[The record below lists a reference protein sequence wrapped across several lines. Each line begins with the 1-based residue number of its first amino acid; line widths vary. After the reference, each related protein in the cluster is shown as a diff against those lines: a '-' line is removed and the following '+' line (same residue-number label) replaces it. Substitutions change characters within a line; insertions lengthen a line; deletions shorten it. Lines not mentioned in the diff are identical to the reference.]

1 MAHGFV
7 SGGRRVQVI
16 AAIEGRQQAVG
27 VIGIANHCIEI
38 DNTIEMAGDANPL
51 IHGLAIG
58 FAHRTWMVIIRTYVW
73 RYRSAEDEE
82 TMRVRAFNQLS
93 VG

>member
-16 AAIEGRQQAVG
+16 AAIEGGQQAVG
-27 VIGIANHCIEI
+27 IIGIANHCIEI
-38 DNTIEMAGDANPL
+38 DNTIEMADDANPL
-51 IHGLAIG
+51 IHGSAQ
-58 FAHRTWMVIIRTYVW
+58 RTWMVIIRTYVW
-73 RYRSAEDEE
+73 CNRRAEYEE

-93 VG
+93 VR